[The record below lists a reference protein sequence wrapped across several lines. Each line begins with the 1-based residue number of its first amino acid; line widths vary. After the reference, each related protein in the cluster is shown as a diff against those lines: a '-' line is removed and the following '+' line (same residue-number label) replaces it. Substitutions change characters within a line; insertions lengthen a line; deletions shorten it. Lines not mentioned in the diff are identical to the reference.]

1 MRPESCSWDVA
12 SPSHPLAVFLLPL
25 PSRRGRWSPAT
36 GRRIQIAVDASAE
49 DKSSASAC
57 FFDLNR
63 RRMGTWEAVRRGR
76 LLIALLVA
84 AAAIPLASSAAAIT
98 LPNKAKASSPPQL
111 LSELPVHAGR
121 LVPSS
126 VVFPIY
132 GDVYPHGLYYVAMNI
147 GDPSKPYF
155 LDVDTGS
162 DLTWL
167 QCDAPCVSCS
177 KVRSYPHPLPF
188 QSKFQHN
195 SKLVP
200 SGDPLCAA
208 LHSGIAQDENSGQ
221 CDYEIQYED
230 RESSLGVLIYDAFS
244 LRLTNSTRAGPILAF
259 GSASDLQHFSYNSIF
274 PTDIQCSWY
283 AQVWVRS
290 AVRGPGRLCA
300 DRRCSRAWHREV
312 VLEFVQS
319 RGLDVSELETL
330 QVRSDLSNTPLKE
343 EFDDS
348 ALPVCWKGQ
357 KPFKSVSDVKK
368 YFKTLALDFRLIRK
382 SYSLLL
388 LLIELW
394 LDCWVFS
401 DISLQDHMVV
411 YDNEKQHIGWVRAAC
426 NRLPKSGT
434 SSL

>member
-1 MRPESCSWDVA
+1 
-12 SPSHPLAVFLLPL
+12 
-25 PSRRGRWSPAT
+25 PAT

-177 KVRSYPHPLPF
+177 K
-188 QSKFQHN
+188 
-195 SKLVP
+195 LVP

-259 GSASDLQHFSYNSIF
+259 G
-274 PTDIQCSWY
+274 WY

-319 RGLDVSELETL
+319 RGLDVSELESL

-368 YFKTLALDFRLIRK
+368 YFKTLALDFVKGNRALLELSPENYLIITAPQVWNFL
-382 SYSLLL
+382 SLMIYYFLL
-388 LLIELW
+388 RGCACKGLGRGGFLILQ
-394 LDCWVFS
+394 LFS
-401 DISLQDHMVV
+401 VSSNSVDDHGLEDGDLSQYAGMSV
-411 YDNEKQHIGWVRAAC
+411 
-426 NRLPKSGT
+426 LT
-434 SSL
+434 

>member
-177 KVRSYPHPLPF
+177 K
-188 QSKFQHN
+188 
-195 SKLVP
+195 LVP

-259 GSASDLQHFSYNSIF
+259 G
-274 PTDIQCSWY
+274 WY

-319 RGLDVSELETL
+319 RGLDVSELESL

-368 YFKTLALDFRLIRK
+368 YFKTLALDFVKGNRALLELSPENYLIITAPQVWNFL
-382 SYSLLL
+382 SLMIYYFLL
-388 LLIELW
+388 RGCACKGLGRGGFLILQ
-394 LDCWVFS
+394 LFS
-401 DISLQDHMVV
+401 VSSNSADDHGLEDGDLSQYAGMSV
-411 YDNEKQHIGWVRAAC
+411 
-426 NRLPKSGT
+426 LT
-434 SSL
+434 